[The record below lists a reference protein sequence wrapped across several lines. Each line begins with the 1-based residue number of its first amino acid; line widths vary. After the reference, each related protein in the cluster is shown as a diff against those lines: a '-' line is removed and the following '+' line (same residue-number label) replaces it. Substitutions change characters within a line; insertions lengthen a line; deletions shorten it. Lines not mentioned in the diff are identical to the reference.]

1 MRSPIEQ
8 YLTRVHQQCQQLR
21 EGTPSAAT
29 PELSRGNPNS
39 YGIAIATVDGHVYE
53 IGDTDEEFTIQ
64 SISKAFTYA
73 QALTDL
79 GAEAVDELID
89 VEPSGDAFNEISLQA
104 NGRPDNALINAGAI
118 ATTSLV
124 LQEKGVLQGD
134 GALQNNSPND
144 PPRAVPGRAARLLDT
159 YGRFAGR
166 SLRVNEASHAQE
178 SEFGDRNRAMGY
190 LMKSFGI
197 MTGDIEQALDDYFFQ
212 CSIQVNCRD
221 LAVMA
226 ATLANNG
233 TNPLTGDEVISPDV
247 DGRVLSVMS
256 TCGMYDDSGHWMTE
270 VGLPAKSGVGGGI
283 IAVLPGQM
291 GLAVYSPPLDE
302 HGNSVRGVET
312 CKRLSRDLQ
321 LHFAHATTAARS
333 SVRGI
338 GPITDS
344 PTLLRRNDAAQ
355 EVLEAHGGR
364 ALVIELQ
371 GDLMFAG
378 VDAALRA
385 IQDACSDET
394 EIAIVDLRRVN
405 DVAEVSTYLF
415 ARLQQSFSEDGK
427 SLLLVDPDNRLGGG
441 SGRRPDGLAI
451 HASRT
456 HAIQWAEDRI
466 IDHYGGPECRPAEHN
481 LAGSQLAEHLTDSDV
496 AQLRGRVS
504 RHHAPAGAVVLA
516 PGQEFAGIHFILSG
530 RVMQAIGDVSTVER
544 PDYDTERFTDAT
556 DTRDTDDGFIDIS
569 QLTAGMTFGEG
580 ALGFG
585 RQVLRVTAETDLE
598 YLLLPAAQLA
608 ALEDEDPQF
617 AMRIWRAIARE
628 GYRQV
633 GHQLRDIGLRATQLQ

>member
-1 MRSPIEQ
+1 MHSPIEQ
-8 YLTRVHQQCQQLR
+8 YLTRVHEQCQQLR
-21 EGTPSAAT
+21 DGRPSQAT
-29 PELSRGNPNS
+29 PELSGGNPDS

-53 IGDTDEEFTIQ
+53 IGDTAEEFTIQ
-64 SISKAFTYA
+64 SISKAFSYA
-73 QALTDL
+73 QALSDL
-79 GAEAVDELID
+79 GFEAVDELID

-124 LQEKGVLQGD
+124 QQG
-134 GALQNNSPND
+134 SS
-144 PPRAVPGRAARLLDT
+144 GRAAQLLDT
-159 YGRFAGR
+159 YSRFAGR
-166 SLRVNEASHAQE
+166 RLRVNEASHAQE

-197 MTGDIEQALDDYFFQ
+197 MDGNIEQALDDYFFQ

-226 ATLANNG
+226 ATLAHNG
-233 TNPLTGDEVISPDV
+233 TNPLTDESVISPEV
-247 DGRVLSVMS
+247 GGRVLSVMS
-256 TCGMYDDSGHWMTE
+256 TCGMYDDSGHWMTR

-302 HGNSVRGVET
+302 HGNSIRGVET
-312 CKRLSRDLQ
+312 CKRLATDLQ

-338 GPITDS
+338 QPITET

-355 EVLEAHGGR
+355 QVLEAHGGR

-394 EIAIVDLRRVN
+394 EIAVIDLRRVN
-405 DVAEVSTYLF
+405 DVAEVSTDLF
-415 ARLQQSFSEDGK
+415 SRLQQNFAEDGK

-441 SGRRPDGLAI
+441 GHRRPAGLTI

-456 HAIQWAEDRI
+456 HAIQWAEEQI
-466 IDHYGGPECRPAEHN
+466 INRYGGPDCRPAEYN
-481 LAGSQLAEHLTDSDV
+481 LASSQLAEHLTDADV
-496 AQLRGRVS
+496 AQLRDRVT
-504 RHHAPAGAVVLA
+504 RHTATAGEVVLA

-530 RVMQAIGDVSTVER
+530 RVVQAIGDTSTVDR
-544 PDYDTERFTDAT
+544 PEFDAEHGVGE
-556 DTRDTDDGFIDIS
+556 DADDGFIDIS

-598 YLLLPAAQLA
+598 YLLLPVRQLDA
-608 ALEDEDPQF
+608 IERDDPAF
-617 AMRIWRAIARE
+617 AVRIWQAVARE

-633 GHQLRDIGLRATQLQ
+633 GHQLREIGLRATQFQ